1 MRRLILVLAA
11 LLALGAGGTAALA
24 ASGAKEKPRAAV
36 AVKAHAGLFQ
46 SAATYLGLDRK
57 ALVKELRSGKSLA
70 QVADA
75 RNKSVA
81 GLETAILNAF
91 KAKVAK
97 AVAAGKLDNAR
108 AQKLVAAAPA
118 VIHRLVTHAPKARPA
133 KANVRGGFLKVAADY
148 LGLDRKALAQELR
161 SGKSLAQVA
170 TAKNKSVDG
179 LETAIFNAFK
189 AKVDKA
195 VAAGK
200 LSNAVAQMVLQ
211 HAPALIERAVN
222 AHR

>member
-1 MRRLILVLAA
+1 MRRTILVLVA
-11 LLALGAGGTAALA
+11 LLALGTGGTAALA

-36 AVKAHAGLFQ
+36 AVKARGGLLQ
-46 SAATYLGLDRK
+46 AAATYLGLDRK
-57 ALVKELRSGKSLA
+57 ALLQQLRSGKSLA

-75 RNKSVA
+75 RNKSTA
-81 GLETAILNAF
+81 GLETALLNAF

-97 AVAAGKLDNAR
+97 AVAAGRLDNAR

-200 LSNAVAQMVLQ
+200 LNNAVAQMVLQ